1 MNVLVD
7 THAVIWSIT
16 DNNRLVD
23 PPRKIIENS
32 ANNCIVS
39 IASLWEMGIKV
50 SIGKLKLK
58 NNLKHTFQIIE
69 ETGFTILPINSEHIA
84 VNAQLKFHHRDPFD
98 RIIIAQAIHE
108 ELTII
113 SKDRHFKEYDVE
125 LIW

>member
-16 DNNRLVD
+16 NNNRLYGK
-23 PPRKIIENS
+23 PRKIIEETT
-32 ANNCIVS
+32 NNCIVS
-39 IASLWEMGIKV
+39 IASLWEMGIKS

-58 NNLKHTFQIIE
+58 NNLQHTFNIIE
-69 ETGFTILPINSEHIA
+69 ETGFLILPINPEHIA

-108 ELTII
+108 VLTII
-113 SKDRHFKEYDVE
+113 SKDRHFQQYDVE